1 MRLSAFFAKIIPDS
15 GESYLYLPYKPGIIC
30 LELNKQQSGKPV
42 AANDRKGKG
51 SVMFSIGERVVHP
64 IHGAGVIDDIVQER
78 ISGTVREYYVFK
90 APSNGLVLKIPVAN
104 VTAVGIRPIMTHDE
118 VECLFAKI
126 PLLEAEANSNW
137 SKRYQENV
145 SRLKSGDLCEV
156 IRVIKSLMYRAN
168 HRALSTGEWKM
179 LHTAKQIIISEIA
192 LVEGCTSQEVETRL
206 DVAVMQKNAL
216 G

>member
-1 MRLSAFFAKIIPDS
+1 M
-15 GESYLYLPYKPGIIC
+15 
-30 LELNKQQSGKPV
+30 

-64 IHGAGVIDDIVQER
+64 IHGAGVIADIVQER
-78 ISGTVREYYVFK
+78 ISGTAREYYVFK
-90 APSNGLVLKIPVAN
+90 APANGLVLKIPVS
-104 VTAVGIRPIMTHDE
+104 TAQSAGLRPIMTPDE
-118 VECLFAKI
+118 VAVLFARI
-126 PLLEAEANSNW
+126 PTISVESNSNW

-156 IRVIKSLMYRAN
+156 IRVIKSLMHRSC

-179 LHTAKQIIISEIA
+179 LHTAKQIIISEVA

-206 DVAVMQKNAL
+206 DQAVMKKTVAQ
-216 G
+216 